1 MIQHGR
7 SIRSRSSGPWL
18 ALFMTLVL
26 AIIAFIIG
34 LSAIPGRTL
43 DPIQVSLDPP
53 QILAPAAPS
62 AMR

>member
-18 ALFMTLVL
+18 GLFMTLVL
-26 AIIAFIIG
+26 AIIAVITG
-34 LSAIPGRTL
+34 LSAIPLRTL
-43 DPIQVSLDPP
+43 DPIQVSLDAPLVP
-53 QILAPAAPS
+53 APAAPS